1 MITESSQK
9 GLLQM
14 ANRKKTPDILG
25 AVLDK
30 TSKPVQQNAIKT
42 VNHNTIKSDNKV
54 KATYYLSEK
63 AVDALEDTQYQLRKM
78 AGENRARVSKSFI
91 VELAIQMALED
102 VEKNGNKSRILEA
115 VSSAPGTK

>member
-1 MITESSQK
+1 MA
-9 GLLQM
+9 

-30 TSKPVQQNAIKT
+30 KKTSKPVRQKTIKT

-54 KATYYLSEK
+54 KATYYLSQK
-63 AVDALEDTQYQLRKM
+63 AVDALEDAQYQLRKM
-78 AGENRARVSKSFI
+78 AGESRSKVSKSII

-102 VEKNGNKSRILEA
+102 VEAKGNKSRLLKDILR
-115 VSSAPGTK
+115 